1 MSSNEITKQ
10 LSPRL
15 IFEGVDNAITYYVE
29 TLEAEIIDRFT
40 GAGGIVVHATLRIG
54 QAILSMAE
62 QVPKWHLFSP
72 AGLGGSPVLMH
83 LTISDPDAFAARMVE
98 RGGEII
104 VPIEDRPYGKREG
117 RVRDP
122 FGHLWIL
129 SRPTGSMSHDAIQRR
144 LGP

>member
-1 MSSNEITKQ
+1 MRSNEITKD

-15 IFEGVDNAITYYVE
+15 VIEGVDNAIAYYVE
-29 TLEAEIIDRFT
+29 TLEAEVIDRFT
-40 GAGGIVVHATLRIG
+40 GPGGIVVHATLRIG
-54 QAILSMAE
+54 QCILSMAE
-62 QVPKWHLFSP
+62 QVPKWQLFSP
-72 AGLGGSPVLMH
+72 AALGGSPVLMR
-83 LTISDPDAFAARMVE
+83 LTISDPDAVATRMVG

-104 VPIEDRPYGKREG
+104 LPIEDRSYRKREG

-129 SRPTGSMSHDAIQRR
+129 SRPTETISHDEIQQR